1 MILLKDI
8 AKIEIGRTFRQ
19 KIEGEPNGDCMV
31 IQVKDISVEDL
42 SIQNSGI
49 FIASQSIA
57 SHHLLQ
63 TNDILFIAKG
73 NHNNAV
79 QYQSNKKA
87 TVVSLFFIIRVT
99 SSHVLPN
106 YVTWFINSP
115 QAQAYFREY
124 RAGASVGNI
133 KKADLENLPIPI
145 PSLAIQ
151 QKITDINQLFQ
162 EEQQLT
168 KNYFAQKEKY
178 LNGIFNNLI
187 K

>member
-31 IQVKDISVEDL
+31 IQVKDISVENL
-42 SIQNSGI
+42 SIQNTGI

-79 QYQSNKKA
+79 QYQFKQKA
-87 TVVSLFFIIRVT
+87 TAVSLFFIILSI
-99 SSHVLPN
+99 SSLISTQ
-106 YVTWFINSP
+106 Y
-115 QAQAYFREY
+115 
-124 RAGASVGNI
+124 AS
-133 KKADLENLPIPI
+133 
-145 PSLAIQ
+145 
-151 QKITDINQLFQ
+151 
-162 EEQQLT
+162 
-168 KNYFAQKEKY
+168 
-178 LNGIFNNLI
+178 
-187 K
+187 

>member
-57 SHHLLQ
+57 PHHLLQ

-79 QYQSNKKA
+79 QYQFKQKA
-87 TVVSLFFIIRVT
+87 TAVSLFFIIRIT
-99 SSHVLPN
+99 SPNVLAS
-106 YVTWFINSP
+106 YITWYINST

-145 PSLAIQ
+145 PSIAIQ

-168 KNYFAQKEKY
+168 KNYLTQKEKY
-178 LNGIFNNLI
+178 LNVIFNNLI